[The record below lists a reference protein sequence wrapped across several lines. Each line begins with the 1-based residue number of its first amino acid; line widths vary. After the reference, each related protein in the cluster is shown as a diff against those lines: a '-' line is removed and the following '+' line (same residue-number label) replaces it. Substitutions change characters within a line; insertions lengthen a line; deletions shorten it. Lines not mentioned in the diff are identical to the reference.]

1 MNRYYLKD
9 LEATVGKGE
18 DFKTF
23 EEVIDY
29 MLESMP
35 FEKVLKIFGC
45 DGIADLTEV
54 LTGLN
59 GCFSEEAAQDLCMD
73 CLDGADSEN
82 EDFKS
87 EWGDQMYDRAVG
99 K

>member
-18 DFKTF
+18 DFETF

-35 FEKVLKIFGC
+35 FKKVMKIFSC
-45 DGIADLTEV
+45 DGIANLTES
-54 LTGLN
+54 LTGEHGFFN
-59 GCFSEEAAQDLCMD
+59 EIAAKDLCMD
-73 CLDGADSEN
+73 CLDGVDIED